1 MKAKKLLLVAV
12 VLMLA
17 GCTKTGTQF
26 NRQIAMR
33 LMGTG
38 DKITTTNIA
47 WGSPDGSELEKKE
60 RQRMLEKIGLEARGR
75 ILGRCSSCTFTIDK
89 TWVLDKPG
97 TDAASVDKENLKPGV
112 MDVFVLEVDLMD
124 VSEIKKTCSLLD
136 PYMWLT
142 FVDMQIGDLNLLVI
156 LGYFQKKGYMAKTL
170 ALEEYVKRILDSR
183 AKAISSE
190 M

>member
-47 WGSPDGSELEKKE
+47 WGSPDGSELEKRE

-75 ILGRCSSCTFTIDK
+75 ILGRCSSFTIDK
-89 TWVLDKPG
+89 NWVLDKPG
-97 TDAASVDKENLKPGV
+97 TDAASVDKDNLKPGV
-112 MDVFVLEVDLMD
+112 MDIFVLEVDPKD

-156 LGYFQKKGYMAKTL
+156 LGYFQKKGYITRIV
-170 ALEEYVKRILDSR
+170 ALEEYVKRILDTR
-183 AKAISSE
+183 AKAISSG